1 MPARFPLSRA
11 FALAPAVGIAYA
23 LLSLPLWGQ
32 KPAPK
37 STATSSRSSDSSA
50 DSFGTDLD
58 VDVRDSRG
66 VPLDSPALVHLYST
80 TYNITSATK
89 DSSTAHFSNVRP
101 GDYELE
107 VTSPSYRQITEHLS
121 LMGSPDN
128 PRVYVYMVP
137 ETETTHTAE
146 PPRGVVMTPQL
157 RSEVQKGVES
167 LNKKQYDAA
176 RKVLS
181 KALQKAP
188 GNPDILYLLGVTEL
202 GLLHIDLARENFQR
216 ALSLDPNHE
225 LSLVAFGELQLHAGT
240 PTDAIIS
247 LQKAVAVGRAGWR
260 AHFDLA
266 FAYLKVSRFGD
277 AESEAAR
284 AAHLAKE
291 NGATPLFLLGAIQ
304 YAEGKRDGASRTWQS
319 ILTSF
324 SADPIVPETKK
335 MLARLE
341 NETLG
346 NGSSDMASLPLPS
359 PPETSLV
366 GVAKRPWAPPDIDSA
381 PYNVATD
388 VNCRTDQILEGAM
401 HRLKSELMDFEK
413 FTATEHIEH
422 QEIDRYGWPGPVKAR
437 DFSYVVSVHR
447 YGDDSFYL
455 TESRSGGYDLPAF
468 PTRLATTGLNGLA
481 VSVLQLAHR
490 GHFNYSCEGL
500 TNLRDQAAWQVRF
513 EERRDS
519 SGEGIRIW
527 RQDGKTYEVPIKGR
541 IWVSSATFAVLRIET
556 DLREPVAELELTR
569 DHLLVDYG
577 PVDFSS
583 GNVRLWLPWSAD
595 MYVALHGKRYHHRH
609 VLSDYLL
616 FSVDTIQAVGKSNE
630 LPQPTAESS
639 P

>member
-1 MPARFPLSRA
+1 MPARFPLSRTLGA
-11 FALAPAVGIAYA
+11 AAAVGITSA

-32 KPAPK
+32 KPAPR
-37 STATSSRSSDSSA
+37 STAPSSRTSPDSSVA
-50 DSFGTDLD
+50 DLD

-66 VPLDSPALVHLYST
+66 APLDSPALVHLYST
-80 TYNITSATK
+80 TMTYNFTSPAK
-89 DSSTAHFSNVRP
+89 ESSTAHFSNVRP

-107 VTSPSYRQITEHLS
+107 VTSPGYRQITEHLS

-128 PRVYVYMVP
+128 PPIYVYMVP
-137 ETETTHTAE
+137 ETETTHTGE

-157 RSEVQKGVES
+157 RSEVEKGVES
-167 LNKKQYDAA
+167 LNKKQYEAA
-176 RKVLS
+176 RKIFT

-188 GNPDILYLLGVTEL
+188 GNPDIIYLLGVAEL

-225 LSLVAFGELQLHAGT
+225 LALVSLGEMQLHAGA

-247 LQKAVAVGRAGWR
+247 LEKAIAVGRAGWR

-266 FAYLKVSRFGD
+266 FAYLKASRLSD

-284 AAHLAKE
+284 AAHLAKV

-304 YAEGKRDGASRTWQS
+304 YAEGKRDAASRTWQS

-335 MLARLE
+335 MLVRLE

-346 NGSSDMASLPLPS
+346 NGSSDIASLPLPS
-359 PPETSLV
+359 APETSLV
-366 GVAKRPWAPPDIDSA
+366 GVAERPWAPPDIDSA
-381 PYNVATD
+381 AYNVAPD

-401 HRLKSELMDFEK
+401 YRLKSELIDFEK

-437 DFSYVVSVHR
+437 DFSYVVFVHR
-447 YGDDSFYL
+447 SGDNSFYL
-455 TESRSGGYDLPAF
+455 TESRSGGNDLSTF
-468 PTRLATTGLNGLA
+468 PTRLATTGLNSLA

-500 TNLRDQAAWQVRF
+500 TNLRGQAAWQLRF
-513 EERRDS
+513 EERRDPNGGGVRS
-519 SGEGIRIW
+519 WQWG
-527 RQDGKTYEVPIKGR
+527 GKTYEVPVKGR
-541 IWVSSATFAVLRIET
+541 IWVSSASFAVLRIET
-556 DLREPVAELELTR
+556 DLREPIAELELTR
-569 DHLLVDYG
+569 DHLIVDYG

-583 GNVRLWLPWSAD
+583 GNVQLWLPWSGD

-609 VLSDYLL
+609 FLSEYLL
-616 FSVDTIQAVGKSNE
+616 FGVDTTQAIGKPKE
-630 LPQPTAESS
+630 IPQPPAESS